1 MEIRQ
6 LKYFIEIFRT
16 GSVSLAAEN
25 LSVTQPA
32 LSQQIALLE
41 RELKTRLFDRSR
53 KGMSV
58 TLAGELFAPKAAAI
72 LAQVADIEAALNP
85 TAPLAE
91 VTFAV
96 GETLAAHFVP
106 GLMAHLK
113 KRFPETRFR
122 VRESNLTEIKVALR
136 QGTVDFALSPEIIGD
151 GAYTNRY
158 LLEDE
163 ILPAVQSDDPL
174 VIRPEWEKMRTRDWI
189 LFHSG
194 SAIRKISDAIFT
206 SIDKKFLPRI
216 MMELS
221 SVAGAVRCIEAGLG
235 IGFIS
240 ALSLKPG
247 LSAIRLPSLV
257 RKRRFYVTH
266 RRSHEKA
273 LQIVEA
279 ILAHTA
285 SGERHPNE
293 DKKT

>member
-6 LKYFIEIFRT
+6 LRYFTEIYRT
-16 GSVSLAAEN
+16 GSISLAAEN

-41 RELKTRLFDRSR
+41 RELKTRLFERSR
-53 KGMSV
+53 KGMAV
-58 TLAGELFAPKAAAI
+58 TAAGEMFAPCAAAI
-72 LAQVADIEAALNP
+72 LGQVADIELALLPNP
-85 TAPLAE
+85 TLSE

-106 GLMAHLK
+106 GLMGNLK
-113 KRFPETRFR
+113 KRFPDTRFR
-122 VRESNLTEIKVALR
+122 VRESNLTEIKSALR
-136 QGTVDFALSPEIIGD
+136 EGTVDFALSPEIIGD

-163 ILPAVQSDDPL
+163 ILPAAQSDDAL
-174 VIRPEWEKMRTRDWI
+174 VRRPEWEKMRGRDWI

-194 SAIRKISDAIFT
+194 SAIRKISDSIFH
-206 SIDKKFLPRI
+206 SVDKKFAPRI
-216 MMELS
+216 VMELS

-247 LSAIRLPSLV
+247 LSAIRLPALV

-266 RRSHEKA
+266 RRNHEKA
-273 LQIVEA
+273 LPIVEA
-279 ILAHTA
+279 ILANA
-285 SGERHPNE
+285 APGERAPSE
-293 DKKT
+293 GKKT